1 MEVSRGH
8 RFWRQTLLWG
18 QAGLLTILA
27 ISCQSTVS
35 YIGDQHYEK
44 GRYPEAEEAYVDYLE
59 SSPADPQASSRAL
72 YRLGIIYASPDSAMH
87 DPQRAIEILGK
98 LVGTY
103 PNSSYAAEA
112 ELLLDLLLDAGNL
125 DLELQTLRSQLG
137 QLEAE
142 LAARETDLYLMQKQ
156 LGVKEGQLSELQN
169 RIPPLAVQ
177 IQELTRQVEAKELE
191 LEQLDR
197 LKAIDLESPPP
208 RKRR

>member
-1 MEVSRGH
+1 MEASRGS
-8 RFWRQTLLWG
+8 RFRWQTPLWG

-35 YIGDQHYEK
+35 YVGDHHYEK
-44 GRYPEAEEAYVDYLE
+44 GRYPEAEEAYMEYLE
-59 SSPADPQASSRAL
+59 SSSPDPQASSRAL
-72 YRLGIIYASPDSAMH
+72 YRLGVIYAAPDSAVH
-87 DPQRAIEILGK
+87 DPQRAIEILEK

-103 PNSSYAAEA
+103 PDSSYAAEA

-125 DLELQTLRSQLG
+125 DLELQSLRSQLG
-137 QLEAE
+137 QHEAE

-169 RIPPLAVQ
+169 RIPPLEAQ
-177 IQELTRQVEAKELE
+177 IQELARQVEAKELE

-208 RKRR
+208 RK